1 MVTQERPS
9 LKEYYLWKKE
19 GETRYPWQR
28 QFVNWDFLKYERKR
42 INELSEWKNK
52 FNKADNNSYLDT
64 ASFYTVPLE
73 LPSSWKAAIAD
84 YGNYNYSGLSA
95 LFNSPQALVVALIP
109 YTIKQPQEYRLID
122 ITQSKRVN
130 IINRR
135 LNVVW
140 PALIIE
146 SWNYLKSDYIYVDVP
161 YEKKIVC
168 NIFKEN
174 LIDDEQISL
183 SFQSPIISAPYVDGS
198 IGGIS
203 LSSISGNSEFAK
215 ELVKI
220 IQLMVPPE
228 YRASKPP
235 EAVFKG
241 HKFQYSDG
249 IEFHLAERP
258 YFDQNVLSSL
268 YTKQYNIL
276 DRELFR
282 RYKFHGEF
290 SIFSTLNPDEGNV
303 TQIWKELL
311 KNFTATEVTLGMDEL
326 PEADVDLMP
335 LKNAINEDLWIQ
347 IVHSRQY
354 MPSINTDTDKE
365 FIKIINLLKEDFDT
379 LLSDINEDEKSREFL
394 VRSMLHQSKYNL
406 LRITQSFARADE
418 KDQLDGAYLK
428 KARDLL
434 VDNFKGFTD
443 HPRIRKFK
451 MRMEGKKENARY
463 SVVQTELINHQLSTT
478 SEIFESVKSMDLFKD
493 IYDLQ
498 NFIDNWLHKKGYVII
513 DSNKR
518 YSWVGL

>member
-1 MVTQERPS
+1 MKQQPTS

-28 QFVNWDFLKYERKR
+28 QYINWDFLKYERKR
-42 INELSEWKNK
+42 INDLSDWKTK
-52 FNKADNNSYLDT
+52 FNKADNNSTLGN

-73 LPSSWKAAIAD
+73 LSSSWKAAIAD
-84 YGNYNYSGLSA
+84 YGNYNYFGLSA
-95 LFNSPQALVVALIP
+95 LFNSPQALVVALTP

-135 LNVVW
+135 QNLAW
-140 PALIIE
+140 PALIVE
-146 SWNYLKSDYIYVDVP
+146 NWNYLKSDYIYVDVP
-161 YEKKIVC
+161 YEKKIVH
-168 NIFKEN
+168 NVFKEN
-174 LIDDEQISL
+174 LINDEQISL
-183 SFQSPIISAPYVDGS
+183 SFQLPILSAPYVDGS
-198 IGGIS
+198 VGGIS
-203 LSSISGNSEFAK
+203 LSSISKKSEFSK

-228 YRASKPP
+228 YRALKPP
-235 EAVFKG
+235 ETVYKGCKFK
-241 HKFQYSDG
+241 YSDG

-258 YFDQNVLSSL
+258 YFDENMLSGL
-268 YTKQYNIL
+268 CTKQYNIL

-282 RYKFHGEF
+282 RYKFRGEF

-311 KNFTATEVTLGMDEL
+311 KNFTATEVTLGTDEL
-326 PEADVDLMP
+326 QEADVDLLP
-335 LKNAINEDLWIQ
+335 LKNAINEDLWMQ
-347 IVHSRQY
+347 VVHSRQY
-354 MPSINTDTDKE
+354 RPSINTDTDNE
-365 FIKIINLLKEDFDT
+365 FIKIINLLKEDFDV
-379 LLSDINEDEKSREFL
+379 LLSDINEDETSREFL
-394 VRSMLHQSKYNL
+394 VRSMLHPSRYNL
-406 LRITQSFARADE
+406 KRISQSFARADE
-418 KDQLDGAYLK
+418 KDQLDGSYLK

-443 HPRIRKFK
+443 NPRIRKIK

-463 SVVQTELINHQLSTT
+463 SVVQTELINHQRSSTA
-478 SEIFESVKSMDLFKD
+478 EVFGAIKSMDLFRD

-498 NFIDNWLHKKGYVII
+498 EFLDWLHKKGYVII
-513 DSNKR
+513 DSNKK